1 MSTVKK
7 GTLTA
12 SLERAKHLREM
23 KRNFWKAERKAHKKA
38 IAQEVSTS

>member
-12 SLERAKHLREM
+12 SLERVKHLREM
-23 KRNFWKAERKAHKKA
+23 KQDYWKAERQAHKKA
-38 IAQEVSTS
+38 IQQELKE